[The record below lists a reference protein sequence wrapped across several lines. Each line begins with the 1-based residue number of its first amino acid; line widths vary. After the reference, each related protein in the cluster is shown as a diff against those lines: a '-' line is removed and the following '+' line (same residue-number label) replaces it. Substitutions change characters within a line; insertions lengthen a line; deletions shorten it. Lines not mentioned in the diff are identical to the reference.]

1 MSSIVWAVI
10 LIAGGIGVIL
20 LEMFI
25 PSGGILGLF
34 AAFSI
39 ISGVVVAFMAG
50 LEYGAV
56 ALVAV
61 VVIVPIVVTMMLKW
75 WPETAFGKM
84 ILIPDPKRY
93 QDEEPNPHAHLVGRH
108 GVVQKQMMPNGQI
121 MVDDRTYDAVSQG
134 TLIEEGTSIVVVT
147 ADGNRILVRPVR
159 DGEPEVARET
169 SEQDDD
175 VSMSDDIADVVD
187 DSSFE
192 DPFV

>member
-34 AAFSI
+34 AALSI
-39 ISGVVVAFMAG
+39 ISGVVVAFMDG
-50 LEYGAV
+50 LKSGTI

-61 VVIVPIVVTMMLKW
+61 AVIVPVVVTMMLKW
-75 WPETAFGKM
+75 WPETAIGKM
-84 ILIPDPKRY
+84 ILIPDR
-93 QDEEPNPHAHLVGRH
+93 DRDLDAEPNPHAHLVGRH
-108 GVVQKQMMPNGQI
+108 GVVRKQMMPNGQI
-121 MVDDRTYDAVSQG
+121 MVDDRNYDAVSQG
-134 TLIEEGTSIVVVT
+134 TLIEVGIPIMVVT

-159 DGEPEVARET
+159 EGEAEVAREG

-175 VSMSDDIADVVD
+175 ISMSDDIADVVD

-192 DPFV
+192 DPFA

>member
-34 AAFSI
+34 AALSI
-39 ISGVVVAFMAG
+39 VSGVVVAFMAG
-50 LEYGAV
+50 LKYGTI

-61 VVIVPIVVTMMLKW
+61 AVIVPVVVTLMLKW

-84 ILIPDPKRY
+84 ILIPD
-93 QDEEPNPHAHLVGRH
+93 QDRDQEPNPLAHLVGQH
-108 GVVQKQMMPNGQI
+108 GLVRKQMMPNGQI
-121 MVDDRTYDAVSQG
+121 MVDDRTFDAVSQG

-147 ADGNRILVRPVR
+147 ADGNRILVRPVLE
-159 DGEPEVARET
+159 GEEEVARET
-169 SEQDDD
+169 SVQDDD
-175 VSMSDDIADVVD
+175 ISMSDDIADVVD

-192 DPFV
+192 DPFA

>member
-34 AAFSI
+34 AALSI
-39 ISGVVVAFMAG
+39 VSGVVVAFMAG
-50 LEYGAV
+50 LKYGTI

-61 VVIVPIVVTMMLKW
+61 AVIVPVVVMLMLKW

-84 ILIPDPKRY
+84 ILIPDRDRD
-93 QDEEPNPHAHLVGRH
+93 QEPNPLAHLVGRH
-108 GVVQKQMMPNGQI
+108 GLVRKQMMPNGQI
-121 MVDDRTYDAVSQG
+121 MVDDRTFDAVSQG

-147 ADGNRILVRPVR
+147 ADGNRILVRPVLE
-159 DGEPEVARET
+159 GEEEVARET

-175 VSMSDDIADVVD
+175 ISMSDDIADVVD

-192 DPFV
+192 DPFA